1 MEERFDRLERFRD
14 QRDRRLDQFLE
25 TGRQLV
31 DGVSGRRPGQRPG
44 QRRPGLDLDSVGRWV
59 GEKVEWL
66 LEEEDDW
73 QEPWQEPRYNRPEPA
88 PPSRSARR
96 PLDAIS
102 RRGRRRVSAPAPLP
116 TPPLVTPSLATPSLA
131 TPPVAQ
137 EFSPD
142 QQDWPEDDSFR
153 VQRWSRSAQAVP
165 RQQPEAAPNP
175 AGSRRALPR
184 SSRRRAD

>member
-1 MEERFDRLERFRD
+1 MEDRFDRLDRFRD

-44 QRRPGLDLDSVGRWV
+44 GRRSGLDLDSVGRWV

-73 QEPWQEPRYNRPEPA
+73 QEPWQEPGRGRPEPA
-88 PPSRSARR
+88 RSSRSARR

-102 RRGRRRVSAPAPLP
+102 RRGRRGSVAPVQASMPP
-116 TPPLVTPSLATPSLA
+116 STPPA
-131 TPPVAQ
+131 AQ
-137 EFSPD
+137 EFNPD
-142 QQDWPEDDSFR
+142 SREWPEDDSFR
-153 VQRWSRSAQAVP
+153 VQRWSRSAQPAAP
-165 RQQPEAAPNP
+165 PEPEAAPNP
-175 AGSRRALPR
+175 TGSRRALPR

>member
-1 MEERFDRLERFRD
+1 MEERFDRLDRFRD

-102 RRGRRRVSAPAPLP
+102 RRGRRRMSAPAPLP
-116 TPPLVTPSLATPSLA
+116 TAPLPTQSLPTS
-131 TPPVAQ
+131 PVAQ
-137 EFSPD
+137 DFSPD

-153 VQRWSRSAQAVP
+153 VQRWSRSAQTPP
-165 RQQPEAAPNP
+165 RPEPEAAPNP
-175 AGSRRALPR
+175 TSARRALPR